1 MIILDEQLLGR
12 NLEVEIGSRYRGSVR
27 FITDLR
33 PNTVIKDEA
42 IPFLLR
48 QQRQPTFVTINERD
62 FWQRIMI
69 DHRFCVVCFA
79 IPDSQADAIPAL
91 LRRLLQNRRAKAQA
105 VYGWDEARH
114 RKPMMIT
121 DMHSFA
127 LAFYPVIRY
136 TGCMAELL
144 KTGYHYRLHLT
155 KGQQRLL
162 ERQLE
167 ECRWVYNQTLAA
179 RRDAWEQHQE
189 TIGLYD
195 TQAMLPDW
203 KAERRLLKLVHS
215 QVLQNVQ
222 VRVDLAFKAFFRRV
236 KAGEDPGYPRF
247 KQFGRYDSMTYP
259 QYGNG
264 ARLQGKR
271 LILSKIGAVLINL
284 HRPLEGRIKTVT
296 LRRSSTGKW
305 FVAFAVERPIQQSES
320 VPEAAVGV
328 DVGLEKFATLSTG
341 ETIDNPRFFRGDE
354 GDLARAQRR
363 LSEQPKGT
371 PQRARRRKIVARI
384 HERIANRRKNFAH
397 QQSRKLVKGFGLIVF
412 EDLSITR
419 MIKNHCL
426 AKSIADAAWNQL
438 ASYTQYKAEEA
449 GRAYIEIDPR
459 QTSQRCSRCGAVVK
473 KDLSTRVHQC
483 PHCGLEIDRDLNAAY
498 NILRLGLQSQGRM
511 LQEAQVLLPWE

>member
-1 MIILDEQLLGR
+1 
-12 NLEVEIGSRYRGSVR
+12 
-27 FITDLR
+27 
-33 PNTVIKDEA
+33 
-42 IPFLLR
+42 
-48 QQRQPTFVTINERD
+48 
-62 FWQRIMI
+62 
-69 DHRFCVVCFA
+69 
-79 IPDSQADAIPAL
+79 
-91 LRRLLQNRRAKAQA
+91 
-105 VYGWDEARH
+105 
-114 RKPMMIT
+114 
-121 DMHSFA
+121 
-127 LAFYPVIRY
+127 
-136 TGCMAELL
+136 MAELR
-144 KTGYHYRLHLT
+144 KTAYHYRLHLT
-155 KGQQRLL
+155 NGQQRLL
-162 ERQLE
+162 EQQLE

-179 RRDAWEQHQE
+179 RRDAWEQRQE

-203 KAERRLLKLVHS
+203 KAERKTLKLVHS

-222 VRVDLAFKAFFRRV
+222 VRVDLAFKAFYRRV
-236 KAGEDPGYPRF
+236 KAGEEPGYPRF

-264 ARLQGKR
+264 ARLEGNR
-271 LILSKIGAVLINL
+271 LILSKIGAVLITF
-284 HRPLEGRIKTVT
+284 HRPVEGRIKTVT

-305 FVAFAVERPIQQSES
+305 FVAFAVEQERNATAD

-354 GDLARAQRR
+354 GDLKRAQRR

-371 PQRARRRKIVARI
+371 PERARRRRIVARI

-397 QQSRKLVKGFGLIVF
+397 QHSRRLVNRFGIIVF

-438 ASYTQYKAEEA
+438 ATYTQYKAEDA
-449 GRAYIEIDPR
+449 GAAYIEIDPR
-459 QTSQRCSRCGAVVK
+459 GTSQGCSRCGAVVK
-473 KDLSTRVHQC
+473 KDLSIRVHQC

-498 NILRLGLQSQGRM
+498 NILRLGLQSPGLRP
-511 LQEAQVLLPWE
+511 QEAPVLSPGE